1 VVGADDRLQPKK
13 ELGNYSTFIKPN
25 GIQAYT
31 WAIDQVLGKAFYF
44 LKKKKKKAL
53 GPLFSCHEIFFIF
66 SLVFVFIYNF
76 MCQKKKTCDEK
87 FYSKTLKFIEKNLI
101 NV

>member
-1 VVGADDRLQPKK
+1 MVGADDRLQPKK

-44 LKKKKKKAL
+44 LKKKKKSIGA
-53 GPLFSCHEIFFIF
+53 PI
-66 SLVFVFIYNF
+66 
-76 MCQKKKTCDEK
+76 
-87 FYSKTLKFIEKNLI
+87 
-101 NV
+101 